1 MTKKQKRSVKRTP
14 LYKPLNGIENTDS
27 IEEKKDLEME
37 TSSEDIRNEDV
48 METMN
53 NDLNDDPEISS
64 LIQEEAEPSQEETF
78 DSIAE
83 EPALVPIPEPKPFET
98 VPRYWNK
105 VVPPSPK
112 KSSQESGGPM
122 SLLSSPFVKY
132 GLPIVGGIILMFLIF
147 KRSPKPTGPI
157 IVDVT
162 DSSNGEKKSV
172 RNSVNR
178 VSSPRIVF
186 GDLRKNPSLMV
197 APPITPASN

>member
-53 NDLNDDPEISS
+53 KDPNDDPEISS
-64 LIQEEAEPSQEETF
+64 LVQEAEPTQEETF
-78 DSIAE
+78 DSVAE
-83 EPALVPIPEPKPFET
+83 EPALVPIPEPKPIET

-105 VVPPSPK
+105 VTPPSSK
-112 KSSQESGGPM
+112 KSFQESGPM
-122 SLLSSPFVKY
+122 SLLSSPIVKY
-132 GLPIVGGIILMFLIF
+132 GLPIVGGIILMFLMF
-147 KRSPKPTGPI
+147 KRSPKSTGPI

-197 APPITPASN
+197 APPITPAVN